1 MKGMCKMK
9 IKVSKEKLVMSIT
22 IGIACFALMLVMFMQ
37 FKVVNETDI
46 TAIETMRE
54 SELRLELSNW
64 NEKYDEL
71 NEKYEE
77 VIAKIEEYKN
87 EKESDEKTAQ
97 LLEEELEQLNEAL
110 GKTDV
115 EGEGIVI
122 QIIDKGG
129 SQLSEDVQVESITSK
144 DLLTIINELFAAGAE
159 AVSLN
164 GHRITSMSA
173 IYEIGTEFLKVN
185 GEKISSPYVINAIGN
200 ADYLKSAVSGKGGGV
215 DDLKELGHETS
226 VDTSK
231 KIKIEKYEKDIS
243 TKYIN

>member
-1 MKGMCKMK
+1 MK

-37 FKVVNETDI
+37 FKVVKQTDI

-54 SELRLELSNW
+54 SELRLELSSW
-64 NEKYDEL
+64 NDKYNEL

-77 VIAKIEEYKN
+77 VSSKIQEYKN
-87 EKESDEKTAQ
+87 EKESDAQTAQ
-97 LLEEELEQLNEAL
+97 LLEQELEQLNESL

-129 SQLSEDVQVESITSK
+129 TQLSDDVQVESISST
-144 DLLTIINELFAAGAE
+144 DLLTIINELFSAGAE
-159 AVSLN
+159 AISLN
-164 GHRITSMSA
+164 GHRITAMSA

-185 GEKISSPYVINAIGN
+185 GDKISSPYVINAIGN
-200 ADYLKSAVSGKGGGV
+200 SDYLKSAVSGKGGGV
-215 DDLKELGHETS
+215 DDLK
-226 VDTSK
+226 
-231 KIKIEKYEKDIS
+231 
-243 TKYIN
+243 